1 MSKHKNLIIVH
12 SYCPSIEKE
21 SIMVDCIS
29 RFKEFGYD
37 VLHISN
43 FPVRDRY
50 QALSDYYFHNNKNIL
65 LDRSKSRVRWF
76 ANNIFYISIYPNCTS
91 YTCCR
96 NCSIGANM
104 ALLLGY
110 DSFIYT
116 DYDNIIGYKDA
127 NVISDL
133 FHTLEKADAI
143 FFDSGSE
150 KESFYEITMVG
161 GSSRFFSE
169 NLKLPKT
176 IDEWEAD
183 RSYTLP
189 NGNYR
194 SVEEGTAHKIL
205 PFIKYN
211 NIKIIKSDNKEHRM
225 GNIFP
230 NSEIDKCTPCGVGVA
245 YNPKDKTKPYV
256 YLVNKKGC
264 EHKVYID
271 GELINLTNHG
281 GQFSATEVNI
291 ENEAKDI
298 KVLID
303 NELMFDRSISISNI
317 KEYES
322 MASVGFFPQ
331 DGETITNE

>member
-1 MSKHKNLIIVH
+1 MTKNLIIVH
-12 SYCPSIEKE
+12 SYCPDLNKE
-21 SIMVDCIS
+21 SAMVDCIV
-29 RFKEFGYD
+29 RFKKFGYD

-43 FPVRDRY
+43 FPVRDKY
-50 QALSDYYFHNNKNIL
+50 QTLSDYYFYNNENIL
-65 LDRSKSRVRWF
+65 LDKTNSRVRWF

-91 YTCCR
+91 YTCCS
-96 NCSIGANM
+96 NCSIGANI

-116 DYDNIIGYKDA
+116 DYDNIIGHEDS
-127 NVISDL
+127 NVIGDL
-133 FHTLEKADAI
+133 FRTLEMSDAI

-150 KESFYEITMVG
+150 KESFYEFAMVC
-161 GSSRFFSE
+161 GSSYFFSRH
-169 NLKLPKT
+169 LKLPKT

-183 RSYTLP
+183 RSYTLA

-194 SVEEGTAHKIL
+194 SVEEGTVYKIQ
-205 PFIKYN
+205 PFIN
-211 NIKIIKSDNKEHRM
+211 DFNIEIIKSNNKKHRM

-230 NSEIDKCTPCGVGVA
+230 NSQIDKCTPCGVGVA

-281 GQFSATEVNI
+281 GQFSATEVDIKDKSKDVKVCIEDESIFSQAISLGNI
-291 ENEAKDI
+291 E
-298 KVLID
+298 
-303 NELMFDRSISISNI
+303 
-317 KEYES
+317 EYKNK
-322 MASVGFFPQ
+322 ASVNFF
-331 DGETITNE
+331 